1 MGEGGQVRG
10 AVVEEEATEEVEED
24 LLDERERERE
34 KEGREEVEEEGEVW
48 QRAGTERLR
57 SGRWRRRC
65 ERIVGVINCYC
76 ESNSC
81 YRIDSP
87 EVQVGRDD

>member
-24 LLDERERERE
+24 LLEERERE

-57 SGRWRRRC
+57 SGRRRRRC
-65 ERIVGVINCYC
+65 ERIVGVIGCYC
-76 ESNSC
+76 ENDSC
-81 YRIDSP
+81 DRIDSP